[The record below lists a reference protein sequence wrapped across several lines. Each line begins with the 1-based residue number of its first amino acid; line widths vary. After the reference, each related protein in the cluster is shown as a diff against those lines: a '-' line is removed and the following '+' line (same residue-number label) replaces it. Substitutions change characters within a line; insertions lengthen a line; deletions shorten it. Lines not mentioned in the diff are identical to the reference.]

1 LQDFA
6 DFLIVCAGRVS
17 QTVRGREFSKESA
30 KMPTEELRLAVE
42 QALHEFLMWV
52 GFGTLVGL
60 LAKAIM
66 PGRDPGGA
74 VATLMMGIVGSVIGC
89 GSVMFFWDGRRVSP
103 LSFTGFL
110 AAIAGA
116 LLLLLF
122 YRILAGGYF
131 VEAEPGEEILHQNFR
146 KRRRKALRGE
156 KAA

>member
-1 LQDFA
+1 MSSEDRQMMP
-6 DFLIVCAGRVS
+6 
-17 QTVRGREFSKESA
+17 SA
-30 KMPTEELRLAVE
+30 EVMKAIE

-103 LSFTGFL
+103 LSFVGFL
-110 AAIAGA
+110 SAVAGA
-116 LLLLLF
+116 FLLLLF

-131 VEAEPGEEILHQNFR
+131 VEAEPGDDILHQNYR
-146 KRRRKALRGE
+146 RRRRKALKGE
-156 KAA
+156 

>member
-1 LQDFA
+1 MRLGGLPRPCGGA
-6 DFLIVCAGRVS
+6 TNSRNR
-17 QTVRGREFSKESA
+17 QTMFSAEVTTA
-30 KMPTEELRLAVE
+30 IE

-89 GSVMFFWDGRRVSP
+89 GTVMYFWDGHRVSP
-103 LSFTGFL
+103 LSFIGF
-110 AAIAGA
+110 AAAVAGA
-116 LLLLLF
+116 FLLLLF

-131 VEAEPGEEILHQNFR
+131 VEAEPGEEILHQTYR
-146 KRRRKALRGE
+146 KRRRRVLKGE

>member
-1 LQDFA
+1 MMP
-6 DFLIVCAGRVS
+6 
-17 QTVRGREFSKESA
+17 SA
-30 KMPTEELRLAVE
+30 EVMAAIE

-89 GSVMFFWDGRRVSP
+89 GAVMFFWDGHRVSP
-103 LSFTGFL
+103 LSFIGFV

-131 VEAEPGEEILHQNFR
+131 VEAEPGEEILHQNYR
-146 KRRRKALRGE
+146 RRRRKALRSE
-156 KAA
+156 